1 MKILYANDVHFSG
14 GSQPLFP
21 KSIEAVPQFFELI
34 KSVKDEIDLVVI
46 NGDLTDYGSADEL
59 EQFKKAVDETG
70 VPYQVTVGNHDLAPE
85 EEIARDRSV
94 ENSCFGRLFGPESV
108 RNVIDYGEIQLLF
121 FSIIDYDPDG
131 NIQWLKK
138 ILSSKKPSL
147 LFCHYPLV
155 PLRTD
160 GFGKTW
166 GFSDM
171 PDVRRQLINLIK
183 EHSGSIPAYFC
194 GHHHINSRVR
204 IGETEQIVTGAA
216 GLSTCCYKQIDIEDG
231 KIDIKTYVIP
241 GITKWLAD
249 AMNPPESHDLEHL
262 TIEAYHWGNDSERN
276 FTIEYAQ

>member
-21 KSIEAVPQFFELI
+21 KSIEAVPKFFELI
-34 KSVKDEIDLVVI
+34 KSVKAEIDLLII

-59 EQFKKAVDETG
+59 EQFKQALDQTG
-70 VPYQVTVGNHDLAPE
+70 VPYQVTLGNHDLAPE
-85 EEIARDRSV
+85 EQISSDRSL

-108 RNVIDYGEIQLLF
+108 RSVIDSGELQLLF
-121 FSIIDYDPDG
+121 FSIIDHDPDR
-131 NIQWLKK
+131 NIGWLKN
-138 ILSSKKPSL
+138 ILSSRKPAL

-166 GFSDM
+166 GFDDM
-171 PDVRRQLINLIK
+171 PDVRGQLLDLIK

-194 GHHHINSRVR
+194 GHHHINSRVKF
-204 IGETEQIVTGAA
+204 GETEQIVTGAA
-216 GLSTCCYKQIDIEDG
+216 GLSTCCYKQIEIKDG
-231 KIDIKTYVIP
+231 TITIKTELLP

-249 AMNPPESHDLEHL
+249 AMNPPESHDPDHPTL
-262 TIEAYHWGNDSERN
+262 EAYHWGNDRERN
-276 FTIEYAQ
+276 FTIEYA